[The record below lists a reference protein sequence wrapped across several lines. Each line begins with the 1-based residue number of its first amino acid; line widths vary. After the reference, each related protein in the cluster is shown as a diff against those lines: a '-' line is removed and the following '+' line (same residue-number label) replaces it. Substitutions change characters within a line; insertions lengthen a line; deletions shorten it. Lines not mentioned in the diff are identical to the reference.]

1 MPLVNDDLCVTVAFS
16 LVEVVLVGGVRA
28 SDATPLKEMVR
39 EALDLKMM
47 QHYESM
53 HNSLVNRVEALEA
66 RVADL
71 EKKLEIH
78 CGTYAHAH
86 TVA

>member
-1 MPLVNDDLCVTVAFS
+1 M
-16 LVEVVLVGGVRA
+16 GGVRA

-47 QHYESM
+47 QHYEGM
-53 HNSLVNRVEALEA
+53 HSPLVDKVKALEA

-71 EKKLEIH
+71 EKKLDIIRQAGLTLEEFREL
-78 CGTYAHAH
+78 
-86 TVA
+86 V

>member
-1 MPLVNDDLCVTVAFS
+1 M
-16 LVEVVLVGGVRA
+16 GGVRA

-47 QHYESM
+47 QHYEGT
-53 HNSLVNRVEALEA
+53 HNPLVDRVEALEA

-71 EKKLEIH
+71 EKKLEIR
-78 CGTYAHAH
+78 CDTYAHTH

>member
-1 MPLVNDDLCVTVAFS
+1 M
-16 LVEVVLVGGVRA
+16 GGVRA

-53 HNSLVNRVEALEA
+53 HNPLVDRVKALEA

-78 CGTYAHAH
+78 CDTYAHTH

>member
-1 MPLVNDDLCVTVAFS
+1 
-16 LVEVVLVGGVRA
+16 LVEVIVVGGVRA

-47 QHYESM
+47 EHYEGM
-53 HNSLVNRVEALEA
+53 HNPLVDRVKALEA
-66 RVADL
+66 RVTDL

-78 CGTYAHAH
+78 CDAYAHTQ

>member
-1 MPLVNDDLCVTVAFS
+1 LL
-16 LVEVVLVGGVRA
+16 EVVLVGGVRA

-47 QHYESM
+47 QHYEGM
-53 HNSLVNRVEALEA
+53 HSPLVDKVKALEA

-71 EKKLEIH
+71 EKKLDIIRQAGLTLEEFREL
-78 CGTYAHAH
+78 
-86 TVA
+86 V